1 MKEMIQKFRSLAM
14 MLGVRRG
21 VRSVVMLA
29 VLLFGV
35 GSVAAQGGGE
45 VVERDSLLRRT
56 TLYFHHNSL
65 WVDIADLAEV
75 NELCRVYRSNDNS
88 RLKIEAWCD
97 KTGTQEVNDRVSRQ
111 RAEGVRRYF
120 IREGVQPKDI
130 TLVRGNG
137 VDYDAAT
144 DSLARRS
151 DVYLVVKV
159 LKSVEPEVSFAPKF
173 AAAEVVEATEVAKI
187 NEAVATISEP
197 VEESI
202 AEPTVAVAK
211 DSVRVMT
218 PDWVRKS
225 REIDRA
231 RNFNRE
237 VNHKIRYA
245 YKGEFVMGAA
255 VSYGEVDSEN
265 SELMLVLDGIDANA
279 SLLSIKPFVGYFYKD
294 NRCVGLRFAYSSLG
308 GELGS
313 ATLDLGETNDIS
325 FDIPYV
331 SLSSESYSCGIFHRS
346 YVGLDRAGRAG
357 LFAEIELMGCKS
369 RGETA
374 YEKSTDVIE
383 RSSSE
388 SISAEL
394 SFNPGVAVYI
404 MPNVCTTL
412 SFGFGGLTYKS
423 IDQYDEKGNRTGGRI
438 SSKMSFKFNVTAI
451 NFGVNIHLWS
461 KGNNSTKK

>member
-1 MKEMIQKFRSLAM
+1 MALS
-14 MLGVRRG
+14 
-21 VRSVVMLA
+21 SVCRLQYI
-29 VLLFGV
+29 LLMV
-35 GSVAAQGGGE
+35 TLLCGGGSASAATGE
-45 VVERDSLLRRT
+45 GASAAIGEGASRTNGDGLMGCDSLLSKT

-65 WVDIADLAEV
+65 WIDIADLSEI
-75 NELCRVYRSNDNS
+75 NELCRVYKANDKS
-88 RLKIEAWCD
+88 KLKIEAWCD
-97 KTGTQEVNDRVSRQ
+97 KTGSKEVNDKVSRQ
-111 RAEGVRRYF
+111 RAEGVQRYF
-120 IREGVQPKDI
+120 IREGVSAKDI
-130 TLVRGNG
+130 TLVQGNG

-151 DVYLVVKV
+151 EVCLVIKV
-159 LKSVEPEVSFAPKF
+159 MKGVEPEV
-173 AAAEVVEATEVAKI
+173 VEAAKVEAGVRSDAVTEVATTASF
-187 NEAVATISEP
+187 ETEP
-197 VEESI
+197 V
-202 AEPTVAVAK
+202 VAVAEPV
-211 DSVRVMT
+211 SSENVQVMT
-218 PDWVRKS
+218 PDWVRKR

-279 SLLSIKPFVGYFYKD
+279 SVLSIKPFVGYFYKD
-294 NRCVGLRFAYSSLG
+294 NRCVGVRFAYSSLG

-357 LFAEIELMGCKS
+357 LFAEIELMGSKS
-369 RGETA
+369 KGETA
-374 YEKSTDVIE
+374 YEESTDVID

-404 MPNVCTTL
+404 MPNTCATL
-412 SFGFGGLTYKS
+412 SFGFGGLTYKA

-451 NFGVNIHLWS
+451 NFGLNIHLWS
-461 KGNNSTKK
+461 KGNNSNKK